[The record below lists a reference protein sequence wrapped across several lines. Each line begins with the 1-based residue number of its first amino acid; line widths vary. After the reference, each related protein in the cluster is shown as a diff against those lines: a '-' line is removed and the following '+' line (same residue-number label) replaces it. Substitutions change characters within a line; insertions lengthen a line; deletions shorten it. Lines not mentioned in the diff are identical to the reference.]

1 MNNAND
7 TLKRSAEWIYH
18 TNIYEVNFRQYT
30 PEGTFNAFL
39 PELPRLRE
47 MGVETLWFMPVTPI
61 AKAMMK
67 GTMGSYYACSDY
79 TSINPEF
86 GSIDDFKKLVNRCHE
101 LGFKIILDWV
111 ANHTGWDHIWTT
123 QHPEYFVRDENG
135 NFKAA
140 QGMDD
145 IIELDYNNPELVRA
159 MIAAM
164 KFWVETCDIDG
175 FRCDLAAWVELHFW
189 EAARPELE
197 KIKPLLWLGEFDVL
211 ENPDYMKVFDVA
223 YAWRWMHTTETFY
236 KKQRNVDVLR
246 ELLKNYADNYPPK
259 TTGLYFTSNH
269 DENSW
274 NGTEFEKYG
283 EMAMPLAVFS
293 FTWAGVPLLYS
304 GQELPNVKR
313 LQFFDKDVIAWNGRY
328 ELSGFFKK
336 LLHLHSVNPALAF
349 WGKDN
354 ETVILTIA
362 SDNHILAFYRKSGN
376 NIVLV
381 LLNLSPYP
389 SAFSISGTAFKG
401 SFTELFTE
409 EKRTIPGNEMFQLN
423 AWGYKVYVCGKT
435 EN

>member
-1 MNNAND
+1 MSNAND
-7 TLKRSAEWIYH
+7 TLKRRVEWMYH

-30 PEGTFNAFL
+30 REGTFNAFL

-47 MGVETLWFMPVTPI
+47 MGVETLWFMPVMPI

-79 TSINPEF
+79 TAINPEF
-86 GSIDDFKKLVNRCHE
+86 GSLDDFKKLVNRCHE
-101 LGFKIILDWV
+101 LGFKVILDWV
-111 ANHTGWDHIWTT
+111 ANHTGWDHVWTT
-123 QHPEYFVRDENG
+123 QHPEYFERDEKG

-140 QGMDD
+140 SGMDD
-145 IIELDYNNPELVRA
+145 IIELDYNNPELVKA

-164 KFWVETCDIDG
+164 RFWVETCDIDG
-175 FRCDLAAWVELHFW
+175 FRCDLAAWVKLHFW
-189 EAARPELE
+189 ETARPELE
-197 KIKPLLWLGEFDVL
+197 KIKPLFWLGEFDVL
-211 ENPDYMKVFDVA
+211 ENPDYMQVFDVA

-236 KKQRNVDVLR
+236 KTQRNVGILR
-246 ELLKNYADNYPPK
+246 ELLRSYADNYPLQ

-283 EMAMPLAVFS
+283 EMSMALAVFS

-304 GQELPNVKR
+304 GQELPNTKR
-313 LQFFDKDVIAWNGRY
+313 LKFFDKDVIAWDGKY

-336 LLHLHSVNPALAF
+336 LLHLHSINPALAF

-354 ETVILTIA
+354 ETKILTIA
-362 SDNHILAFYRKSGN
+362 SDDHILAFYRKSGN

-381 LLNLSPYP
+381 LLNFSPYP
-389 SAFSISGTAFKG
+389 SAFNLSETAFKG

-409 EKRTIPGNEMFQLN
+409 EKRTLPCKEMFRLN
-423 AWGYKVYVCGKT
+423 AWGYKVYVCGRMG
-435 EN
+435 N